1 MVDDFLSRDVVQS
14 EVEVSGDDDV
24 IVVEDAE
31 PVGVVVGKVEMLLVE
46 DGSEVDDA
54 LRLLR

>member
-24 IVVEDAE
+24 IVVEDPESLFGAGE
-31 PVGVVVGKVEMLLVE
+31 VEELLVE